1 EMGPVGIR
9 AVGVRGDD
17 RVLDRNRRE
26 SRRVVPEDTAA
37 QAREILST
45 VVTTG
50 TGTAASLGPGEVV
63 WGKTGTTENYGD
75 AWFVGAT
82 EDMTVAVWVGYPG
95 SMRPMQTEFQG
106 GPVAGGTYP
115 AMIWQD
121 FMMGFLEL
129 RKQRLTAECQDAR
142 ERALGDLEAGELLDE
157 PKVCIEAGLA
167 PDPNAPPPP
176 LVESAPAPQEAVPQ
190 APVQEAPPVEEPIE
204 PVPEAP
210 VEQAPVE
217 PPPPEPAPA
226 PGGGASADAT
236 G

>member
-1 EMGPVGIR
+1 EKETE
-9 AVGVRGDD
+9 
-17 RVLDRNRRE
+17 RVL
-26 SRRVVPEDTAA
+26 PEGVAKTTND
-37 QAREILST
+37 ILST
-45 VVTTG
+45 VVTS
-50 TGTAASLGPGEVV
+50 GTAGRARLDEFAA
-63 WGKTGTTENYGD
+63 GKTGTTENYGD

-121 FMMGFLEL
+121 FMMGFLEV
-129 RKQRLTAECQDAR
+129 RKQRLTDAC
-142 ERALGDLEAGELLDE
+142 ERARARALKELEAGELLEE
-157 PKVCIEAGLA
+157 PQVCIDAGLA

-176 LVESAPAPQEAVPQ
+176 LVDTAPVPQEVVPQ
-190 APVQEAPPVEEPIE
+190 APVQEAPPVEEPVD

-217 PPPPEPAPA
+217 PAPAEPAPA
-226 PGGGASADAT
+226 PGGGASAGAT